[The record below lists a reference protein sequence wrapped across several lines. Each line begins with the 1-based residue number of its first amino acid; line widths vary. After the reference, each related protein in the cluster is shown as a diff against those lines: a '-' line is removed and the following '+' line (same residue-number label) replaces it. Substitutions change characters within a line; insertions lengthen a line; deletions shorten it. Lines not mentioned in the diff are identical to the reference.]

1 MNKED
6 ILKQNQKKIN
16 KEYDF
21 FLTKKQF
28 PF

>member
-6 ILKQNQKKIN
+6 ILKQNQKTIN